1 MRRVILAGL
10 LALAACGTKAP
21 APTAPLRDPQAMI
34 TSAALFDP
42 VRFGGDWQ
50 VAMSATPRCA
60 GARQSWRW
68 DGRGAYALSGV
79 DCTGAAPAVLQGRAA
94 LPGPGGRFAPDKG
107 YRGTP
112 VWVLWVD
119 QDYRVAAL
127 GTPSGDWA
135 VVLARPGMGRGD
147 LLGAAREVL
156 DFNGYDLK
164 RIGG

>member
-1 MRRVILAGL
+1 M
-10 LALAACGTKAP
+10 
-21 APTAPLRDPQAMI
+21 
-34 TSAALFDP
+34 
-42 VRFGGDWQ
+42 
-50 VAMSATPRCA
+50 
-60 GARQSWRW
+60 
-68 DGRGAYALSGV
+68 
-79 DCTGAAPAVLQGRAA
+79 QGRAA
-94 LPGPGGRFAPDKG
+94 LTGPGGRFAPDKG